1 VDDASG
7 RFTNGFFWGNSYFTG
22 SATECDYI
30 GQIYTRKNSRINMKS
45 SIEEVREFNA
55 EPQKRV
61 NLGLS
66 GTNSW
71 VETMSTD
78 ISPYRLGFYMMRLS
92 INASQYTTVSN

>member
-1 VDDASG
+1 
-7 RFTNGFFWGNSYFTG
+7 
-22 SATECDYI
+22 
-30 GQIYTRKNSRINMKS
+30 MKS